1 MIRILVVT
9 GTFANCERHMC
20 GKCFCLR
27 TRWHMELLLM
37 SVSLGA
43 LLALIVPFIPETR
56 QVVRVLDRETMER
69 LNHIQQRDYWD
80 R

>member
-1 MIRILVVT
+1 
-9 GTFANCERHMC
+9 
-20 GKCFCLR
+20 
-27 TRWHMELLLM
+27 MELLLM

-43 LLALIVPFIPETR
+43 VLALIVPFIPETR